1 MKSEQ
6 KNPSTMRDHEMKNEG
21 GRESGH
27 VHEPSQTQQ
36 ASRKQGLAD
45 DTMHETRKQQGQQ
58 APGHQQS
65 GSGSHQCSSSQ
76 QGKPPGSS
84 SPGST
89 RDRNRE
95 HQSDKKSA

>member
-21 GRESGH
+21 GRESGR

-45 DTMHETRKQQGQQ
+45 DMRERERQQGQN

-65 GSGSHQCSSSQ
+65 GSGTHQSSSPER
-76 QGKPPGSS
+76 GKPPGSS
-84 SPGST
+84 PPSST
-89 RDRNRE
+89 HDRKKD
-95 HQSDKKSA
+95 HQSERRSA